1 MSYKCIFNI
10 FEILMVCLFL
20 FLTGVTT
27 WSVKA
32 DSERGSLAKPHG
44 MCQLPMSCLQFQNAL
59 TRNRTWASSVEGKDF
74 ATELSIWASNGLLL
88 NSEICMIFASEL
100 ILKFPCCFQ
109 IFLLFFPRKHF
120 TNSKNL
126 IECSVSIK
134 SHTKILIHKY
144 LLKNK
149 VFLSSFS
156 TTIFVHYIFNDLNHF
171 QFCFS

>member
-1 MSYKCIFNI
+1 
-10 FEILMVCLFL
+10 MVCLFL
-20 FLTGVTT
+20 FLTWVKT

-32 DSERGSLAKPHG
+32 DSKQGSLAKPHG
-44 MCQLPMSCLQFQNAL
+44 MCQLCMSCLQFQNAL